1 MSPPPPRPPRTD
13 TLFPYSTLFR
23 SERGVHARP
32 FDQRIRFREIV
43 GIVPILCIHLLI
55 SAKTIC
61 DEQVTALPLLASHD
75 LIKLRSA
82 ASIGCRA
89 DARVRDRKSTR
100 LNSSH

>member
-1 MSPPPPRPPRTD
+1 M
-13 TLFPYSTLFR
+13 
-23 SERGVHARP
+23 HALP
-32 FDQRIRFREIV
+32 FDQRIRFRERV

-89 DARVRDRKSTR
+89 DARVSGNAVKGTPQNDVHDA
-100 LNSSH
+100 SHRIGTIKRR